1 MREARRNAGPPASCG
16 GFLNRPVPGPVTS
29 SYGMRVHPIYGYYG
43 LHNGTDFGVA
53 CGEPMYSAADGR
65 VVAKYYSSSYGNRL
79 IIDNGYQRGVG
90 LATIYNHASS
100 YTVSVG
106 DTVARGQVVGYVGN
120 TGWSTGCHL
129 HFTVMVNGDTVDPM
143 SWL

>member
-1 MREARRNAGPPASCG
+1 
-16 GFLNRPVPGPVTS
+16 
-29 SYGMRVHPIYGYYG
+29 MRVHPIYGYYG
-43 LHNGTDFGVA
+43 LHNGTDFGVG

-106 DTVARGQVVGYVGN
+106 DTGRARPGGRATSATPAGRPAA
-120 TGWSTGCHL
+120 TCTS
-129 HFTVMVNGDTVDPM
+129 P
-143 SWL
+143 SP